1 MTTQSEK
8 KPNIK
13 ALEHLLTDGAPR
25 PHILYSIIYFNLI
38 CGYSLLYLLYF
49 DSRFKVNYFYIK
61 YIDIIKKLPA
71 KVFALAGSSLLIV
84 HMYYFVVYHL
94 LSVCSASF
102 PYTVKSLFSRAFSI
116 GGIYAF
122 QSHQK

>member
-1 MTTQSEK
+1 MPIQ
-8 KPNIK
+8 
-13 ALEHLLTDGAPR
+13 
-25 PHILYSIIYFNLI
+25 
-38 CGYSLLYLLYF
+38 
-49 DSRFKVNYFYIK
+49 YIK
-61 YIDIIKKLPA
+61 SIVFIHNMLILSKRLPV
-71 KVFALAGSSLLIV
+71 KVFALAGSLLLIA